1 MINFRTNMMEADSEF
16 DDEVPEL
23 GVLDPAGHRQH
34 SGLRL
39 PLIPGLKLL
48 NIHVKQYFSLW
59 LHRIPSLL
67 LFSIR
72 SDIRSY
78 LLNIRLIWIEMYV
91 NFNELY

>member
-1 MINFRTNMMEADSEF
+1 MEADSEF

-48 NIHVKQYFSLW
+48 NILVHVKQHFSLW
-59 LHRIPSLL
+59 LHRILL
-67 LFSIR
+67 LSNIR
-72 SDIRSY
+72 SDIRIY
-78 LLNIRLIWIEMYV
+78 LLDIS
-91 NFNELY
+91 F